1 MSEQLYQAHF
11 HLTGLTSQEYH
22 DVLSNVTKI
31 GKAISFGGGV
41 DNIIEQRTTLIEKI
55 ETDLKSLGLDQEKR
69 KKLIDDWKKII
80 W

>member
-22 DVLSNVTKI
+22 DVLSNATKI
-31 GKAISFGGGV
+31 GKAISFGGGI
-41 DNIIEQRTTLIEKI
+41 DNVSQQRTKLIEKI
-55 ETDLKSLGLDQEKR
+55 DLDLREIGIDKEKR